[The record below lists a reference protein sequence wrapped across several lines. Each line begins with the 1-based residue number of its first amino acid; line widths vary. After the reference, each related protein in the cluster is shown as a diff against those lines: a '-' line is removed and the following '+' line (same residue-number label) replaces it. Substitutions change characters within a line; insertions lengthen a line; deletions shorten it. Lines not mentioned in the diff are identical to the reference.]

1 MAIVLPRSFSQMK
14 LEAEE
19 SRGNFELK
27 SFISSDSIEKGKDD
41 GHSSLDTE
49 NGNAFPPTSF
59 NPNRRRK
66 SSVF

>member
-19 SRGNFELK
+19 SRDNFELK
-27 SFISSDSIEKGKDD
+27 SFISSDSIDKDKED
-41 GHSSLDTE
+41 GHSSCDTE
-49 NGNAFPPTSF
+49 NGTAFPPTSF